1 MKTIGIV
8 GLGVMGGSF
17 SARAKELGYKVI
29 GFDLDQSALDFAMEK
44 GWLDEGYTDPKE
56 ALAKC
61 ETLFLCLYPT
71 LMEGWMKEN
80 GEYLH
85 QEAIIME
92 IAGVKSSIMDQ
103 LETLI
108 PEGRQLVSIHPMCG
122 RESRGIQFS
131 SPRIF
136 QNANFIIIPS
146 SQTTAKGI
154 VEASSLAKELGCG
167 KISVLNAD
175 EHDDMIA
182 FLSQLTHVI
191 AVSLMNTHD
200 NDHLVEYSG
209 DSFRDLTRIAKIN
222 EDMWSELFLLNKE
235 KLLTEID
242 AFADSLQ
249 NFRKTLEEEDVQ
261 TMKDMFIQSTQKRIK
276 FDR

>member
-29 GFDLDQSALDFAMEK
+29 GFDLDQNALDFAMEK

-61 ETLFLCLYPT
+61 ETLILCLYPT

-85 QEAIIME
+85 PEAIIME

>member
-29 GFDLDQSALDFAMEK
+29 GFDLDQNALDFAMEK

>member
-29 GFDLDQSALDFAMEK
+29 GFDLDQNALDFAMEK

-61 ETLFLCLYPT
+61 ETLILCLYPT

>member
-29 GFDLDQSALDFAMEK
+29 GFDLDQRALDFAMEK

-61 ETLFLCLYPT
+61 ETLILCLYPT

-191 AVSLMNTHD
+191 AVSLMNTHA

>member
-29 GFDLDQSALDFAMEK
+29 GFDLDQRALDFAMEK

-61 ETLFLCLYPT
+61 ETLILCLYPT